1 MVFRLILKIVMKRTL
16 LILCI
21 LALGTSS
28 YAQPRSAGLRLG
40 ITGVEASYQHTMQ
53 KNQFIE
59 GEFGLDYGYN
69 MSGAPGIKATGIYN
83 FIWAHP
89 AWTNKGKWALYAG
102 PGASMGWVHDQSHIK
117 IGNEIVPFENSGFML
132 GFCAQVGLEY
142 TFWFP
147 LQISLDIRPTIA
159 MHVNSSHSYTNPITG
174 KDERYSPHVG
184 FYDNGLLGLA
194 PHISVR
200 YRF

>member
-1 MVFRLILKIVMKRTL
+1 MKRI
-16 LILCI
+16 LITLCI
-21 LALGTSS
+21 LGLCICSH
-28 YAQPRSAGLRLG
+28 AQPRAAGLRLG
-40 ITGVEASYQHTMQ
+40 ITGIEASYQHNMK
-53 KNQFIE
+53 KNQFVE

-102 PGASMGWVHDQSHIK
+102 PGVSMGWVHDLVHFNVEQ
-117 IGNEIVPFENSGFML
+117 EIAYFANHGFML
-132 GFCAQVGLEY
+132 GICGQVGVEY

-147 LQISLDIRPTIA
+147 LQISLDLRPTIA
-159 MHVNSSHSYTNPITG
+159 MHVNSSSDYTNPITD
-174 KDERYSPHVG
+174 KVERYSPHVG
-184 FYDNGLLGLA
+184 FYDNGLLGFA
-194 PHISVR
+194 PSISVR